1 MQNLHERNV
10 VVKSKLCIVAHGA
23 MLVPSI
29 VDQRVELM
37 QKSVRWWM
45 ALPAMLWLL
54 NAGCQPMDGSDKR
67 QWAQVSI
74 ADIATV
80 AGKWDGLMRAVPHQR
95 RDDWI
100 TVAIAPDGRYEF
112 SSLRTIGVFSGGG
125 QFALD
130 EGKLLSKSERGT
142 VEAVLYEAGG
152 QRMLKAKGRAADG
165 TEYTAEVKP
174 AKAR

>member
-1 MQNLHERNV
+1 MGYGCEKNMERSSQPQWV
-10 VVKSKLCIVAHGA
+10 Q
-23 MLVPSI
+23 VP
-29 VDQRVELM
+29 
-37 QKSVRWWM
+37 
-45 ALPAMLWLL
+45 
-54 NAGCQPMDGSDKR
+54 
-67 QWAQVSI
+67 I
-74 ADIATV
+74 ADLSSV
-80 AGKWDGLMRAVPHQR
+80 AGKWDGLIRAVPHQR
-95 RDDWI
+95 RDDWV
-100 TVAIAPDGRYEF
+100 TVTIASDGRYEF

-174 AKAR
+174 VK

>member
-1 MQNLHERNV
+1 MRISVQWSVTSLLICLVMGYGCEKNMERSTHPQWV
-10 VVKSKLCIVAHGA
+10 Q
-23 MLVPSI
+23 VP
-29 VDQRVELM
+29 
-37 QKSVRWWM
+37 
-45 ALPAMLWLL
+45 
-54 NAGCQPMDGSDKR
+54 
-67 QWAQVSI
+67 I
-74 ADIATV
+74 ADLSSV
-80 AGKWDGLMRAVPHQR
+80 AGKWDGLIRVVPHQR
-95 RDDWI
+95 RDDWV
-100 TVAIAPDGRYEF
+100 TVTIASDGRYEF

-174 AKAR
+174 VK